1 MQSAPATARCGSRH
15 GKQLLHHSHARN
27 ALQTAFRRDALI
39 IWSFAACDANVSRQ
53 KGGIGSF
60 VLPVGGVVSGC
71 FWRSYT
77 SARKTKDTWRHS
89 APVLPTCTAMSR
101 CSSRQRAL
109 PASQESA
116 ESGPRIRHHVGMP
129 LSEMALL
136 KVAGD
141 RGYARG
147 EDYVRYVRGL
157 RVTAGEAYASV
168 QAKRVYT
175 VELDWSG
182 PQPDGSCTCPHAA
195 DGHFCKHL
203 VAVGLAVIDS
213 GAIDDASRAASAL
226 EATVQAMDV
235 DELRELVMTLA
246 HRDGEV
252 RRMLEV
258 RATAASGDDYDR
270 ESRVRSLCAKRPG
283 IPRIRRLSRV
293 LRGRRGGQ

>member
-1 MQSAPATARCGSRH
+1 
-15 GKQLLHHSHARN
+15 
-27 ALQTAFRRDALI
+27 
-39 IWSFAACDANVSRQ
+39 
-53 KGGIGSF
+53 
-60 VLPVGGVVSGC
+60 
-71 FWRSYT
+71 
-77 SARKTKDTWRHS
+77 
-89 APVLPTCTAMSR
+89 
-101 CSSRQRAL
+101 
-109 PASQESA
+109 
-116 ESGPRIRHHVGMP
+116 MP
-129 LSEMALL
+129 LSERALL

-141 RGYARG
+141 RSYARG

-157 RVTAGEAYASV
+157 RTTAGRAYASV

-213 GAIDDASRAASAL
+213 GGVDDATRVASAL

-246 HRDGEV
+246 QRDGEV

-258 RATAASGDDYDR
+258 RATAASGDDTTAKAEFEAYVRNALEFADSSTIASPTR
-270 ESRVRSLCAKRPG
+270 SQKAPVKYSTNSR
-283 IPRIRRLSRV
+283 IT
-293 LRGRRGGQ
+293 